1 MSFKFLK
8 NFKTKIIVFIT
19 ILFIASAANYLYQI
33 KNVNK
38 LYSVDIVLKDNLDIF
53 RDYQIIDFSVF
64 ENQYRKKLEFEK
76 KNYEKMLKGNIEKES
91 IKNNDY
97 KISQLKKNKEICK
110 ALGFKN
116 ATPEYADCLLK
127 LAEVTSIYAQQ
138 QGGGFFNIKLNQSIT
153 TDVNM
158 RPVIVQY
165 QSVLEIFRSY
175 EKALRTLIEDI
186 IVYEKNGNIYLKE
199 MGIDCD
205 KFKIQNQG
213 RYVFVK
219 CITKDPA
226 KILKIVPVNL
236 TMIWKEVIDSQITD
250 TALKKY
256 ISKNNNRNVDGLIEV
271 ITSKVSYTR
280 NHLKSTIILNASL
293 IFIFAAYL
301 ILLINR
307 KKILK

>member
-138 QGGGFFNIKLNQSIT
+138 QGG
-153 TDVNM
+153 
-158 RPVIVQY
+158 
-165 QSVLEIFRSY
+165 
-175 EKALRTLIEDI
+175 
-186 IVYEKNGNIYLKE
+186 
-199 MGIDCD
+199 
-205 KFKIQNQG
+205 
-213 RYVFVK
+213 
-219 CITKDPA
+219 
-226 KILKIVPVNL
+226 
-236 TMIWKEVIDSQITD
+236 
-250 TALKKY
+250 
-256 ISKNNNRNVDGLIEV
+256 
-271 ITSKVSYTR
+271 
-280 NHLKSTIILNASL
+280 
-293 IFIFAAYL
+293 
-301 ILLINR
+301 
-307 KKILK
+307 